1 MLPLQI
7 RNELN
12 LLQCIHLTES
22 FQSKIKYSKNKKEI
36 KKMILTYTISD
47 SDFGQ
52 ENWSISM
59 TEKKKENGK
68 KDEAV

>member
-1 MLPLQI
+1 
-7 RNELN
+7 
-12 LLQCIHLTES
+12 
-22 FQSKIKYSKNKKEI
+22 
-36 KKMILTYTISD
+36 MILTYTISD